1 MGDCDNN
8 FNQTQTQTHANFHNH
23 THTHRCARPLVI
35 TTLENAASASAA
47 VAVTVAAER
56 WLCPSVGT
64 VENGQIVTVDRIA
77 LFFLFLLLKVHTP
90 PPLPVALL
98 RRISQGKHTQKSQL
112 EKSKHIA
119 ETRAA
124 AAEVVTVT
132 ETTTCCCGHCRA
144 NWNAATVRQ
153 FISTLTKI

>member
-47 VAVTVAAER
+47 VAVAVAVVAAER

-98 RRISQGKHTQKSQL
+98 RRISQGKHTLENLNWKNQNTSQRHEQQQQRL
-112 EKSKHIA
+112 WQWQ
-119 ETRAA
+119 RRPLAA
-124 AAEVVTVT
+124 ADIVVRI
-132 ETTTCCCGHCRA
+132 EM
-144 NWNAATVRQ
+144 RQ
-153 FISTLTKI
+153 RSVNLLAL